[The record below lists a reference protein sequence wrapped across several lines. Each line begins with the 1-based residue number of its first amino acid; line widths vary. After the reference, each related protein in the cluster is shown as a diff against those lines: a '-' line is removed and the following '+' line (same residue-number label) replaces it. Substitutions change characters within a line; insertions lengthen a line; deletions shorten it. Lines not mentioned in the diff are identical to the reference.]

1 MERDRTLP
9 LIPLT
14 FAPQPAATLDP
25 DDLFDDP
32 AYSSEGPL
40 FDQWG
45 RRIKSLRISV
55 TDRCNFRCVYCMP
68 EEGLAWLP
76 KDKILTYEEIA
87 RLVRILVRMGVE
99 NVRLTGG
106 EPLVRRDLPVLVAM
120 LAPIPGL
127 RSLSLTTNGY
137 FLKEMAGD
145 LAAAGLTRINVS
157 LDTLQRDK
165 FHEITRR
172 DCLERVLEGLAEC
185 ERYPSLRPI
194 KINAVAVRGFT
205 EEEIPAFVALARRKP
220 YLVRFIEYMPIDGDA
235 AWTRDRVLT
244 GGEILGEMRKL
255 YPLEAVPVDDPAQ
268 TSRDYRFADGVG
280 TVGFIMPVSEPFCEA
295 CDRIRLTADGQIRTC
310 LFSVTESD
318 VRGPLRSDASDAE
331 LGEVLRRAVWRKE
344 LKHHI
349 NDPGFVRA
357 SRSMSQI
364 GG

>member
-68 EEGLAWLP
+68 EDGLAWLP

-137 FLKEMAGD
+137 FLEEMAGD
-145 LAAAGLTRINVS
+145 LAAAGLTR
-157 LDTLQRDK
+157 
-165 FHEITRR
+165 
-172 DCLERVLEGLAEC
+172 
-185 ERYPSLRPI
+185 
-194 KINAVAVRGFT
+194 
-205 EEEIPAFVALARRKP
+205 
-220 YLVRFIEYMPIDGDA
+220 
-235 AWTRDRVLT
+235 
-244 GGEILGEMRKL
+244 
-255 YPLEAVPVDDPAQ
+255 
-268 TSRDYRFADGVG
+268 
-280 TVGFIMPVSEPFCEA
+280 
-295 CDRIRLTADGQIRTC
+295 
-310 LFSVTESD
+310 
-318 VRGPLRSDASDAE
+318 
-331 LGEVLRRAVWRKE
+331 
-344 LKHHI
+344 
-349 NDPGFVRA
+349 
-357 SRSMSQI
+357 
-364 GG
+364 